1 MQLRFVVPGVAVA
14 LATVTLARAAG
25 WPPAALGAPG
35 TRLRATVDRAAAA
48 GSRQASDG
56 RFHNTLPDE
65 VVTQGSLL
73 AIARAMLLRADRSGV
88 PAARCRSPRT
98 RSRRRPHRWR

>member
-14 LATVTLARAAG
+14 LAAVTLARATG
-25 WPPAALGAPG
+25 WPPAALGAPA

-73 AIARAMLLRADRSGV
+73 AIARAMLLRGPVGRPRGPVPLAADRSR
-88 PAARCRSPRT
+88 P
-98 RSRRRPHRWR
+98 RPHRWR